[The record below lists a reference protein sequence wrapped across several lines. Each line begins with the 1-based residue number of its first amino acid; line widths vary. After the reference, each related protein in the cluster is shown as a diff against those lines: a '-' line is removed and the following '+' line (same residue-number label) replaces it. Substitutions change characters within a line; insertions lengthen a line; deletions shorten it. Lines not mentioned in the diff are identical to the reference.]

1 MLFAYDIRSRLR
13 TIPWLADGV
22 TLLGAIFYIVQTWS
36 YTFTQDTI
44 LDEGAYL
51 LKGYL
56 FVTGQYT
63 IFQDNGV
70 WSNHMPLAFLI
81 PGLIQVIF
89 GPGLRVA
96 RYFAVCIS
104 ILMLLG
110 VWLTA
115 RRVGGRWGAAVAVL
129 AFAWNPALVKMYSV
143 AVSQG
148 LIACM
153 FVWSLY
159 FVLGE
164 KRSLWQISLGALL
177 AGAMFM
183 TRINLAPVLPLLV
196 IYIWWQHGKKA
207 AAVAA
212 LSGGVIVAA
221 GHVLYWPNILRL
233 WAYWLPEAWT
243 PFLNSFRLTGEAGIR
258 FWDPELNFSRRLASF
273 FHSYRF
279 QYTFL
284 VGILGSWLLWPKG
297 SNWQNKSDFRSA
309 VYLSSLFVALWLAHL
324 WATMGNEY
332 CVYCLA
338 GYIAFFNS
346 AAILV
351 IILSFPIWN
360 RASGWIRQLAIG
372 IIVLVIST
380 GIGFGAFEDIG
391 NTLAGVRISRFFLG
405 HFSQWRETSALG
417 EIVINI
423 FHLNQQQVIRLL
435 PAAFGFGAG
444 VLLLTISG
452 LIDSVYRRRHGRGF
466 SSFGYWAITSFLI
479 VGSLFTPTKV
489 FSGGYQ
495 TYACGKNVIHS
506 QEMIG
511 EHLATLIPPG
521 SRVYWR
527 GRLSAVPLL
536 YIPNVQIFP
545 AQINGDYTIY
555 IGGDS
560 ERLQKFG
567 FWNEELAQQWANEAD
582 FILVARHYY
591 EGWLKEF
598 VNNQKFDE
606 LSPTPQEAH
615 CETDAQIR
623 IFRRNP

>member
-1 MLFAYDIRSRLR
+1 MRLSS
-13 TIPWLADGV
+13 IPWLAEGF
-22 TLLGAIFYIVQTWS
+22 TLLGAILYFVQTWV

-63 IFQDNGV
+63 IFQDNGA

-81 PGLIQVIF
+81 PGVIQVLF
-89 GPGLRVA
+89 GPGLRTA
-96 RYFAVCIS
+96 RYFAVGIS
-104 ILMLLG
+104 MLMLLG
-110 VWLTA
+110 IWLTA
-115 RRVGGRWGAAVAVL
+115 RRIGGRWWAAAAIW

-164 KRSLWQISLGALL
+164 KRSLWQISLGAAL

-196 IYIWWQHGKKA
+196 IYVWWQHGAKA
-207 AAVAA
+207 AALAA
-212 LSGGVIVAA
+212 VSGGLIVGV
-221 GHVLYWPNILRL
+221 GHALYWPNILRL

-243 PFLNSFRLTGEAGIR
+243 PFLNAFRLTEEAGIR
-258 FWDPELNFSRRLASF
+258 FWEPDLTFSRRVVSF
-273 FHSYRF
+273 FHSFRF
-279 QYTFL
+279 QYIFL
-284 VGILGSWLLWPKG
+284 VGILGTWLLWPKD
-297 SNWQNKSDFRSA
+297 NPWQKSSVFRSV
-309 VYLSSLFVALWLAHL
+309 VYLSTLFAVLWLAHL

-351 IILSFPIWN
+351 VILSFSNW
-360 RASGWIRQLAIG
+360 SKTTGWFRQLGIG
-372 IIVLVIST
+372 FVLLLIST
-380 GIGFGAFEDIG
+380 GIGFSAFEDIG
-391 NTLAGVRISRFFLG
+391 NTLASLRISRLFLG
-405 HFSQWRETSALG
+405 HPAQWMQTSALG
-417 EIVINI
+417 EIVINVL
-423 FHLNQQQVIRLL
+423 HLNQQQVIRFLS
-435 PAAFGFGAG
+435 AGFGIGAG
-444 VLLLTISG
+444 ILLLILSG
-452 LIDSVYRRRHGRGF
+452 LINRWYRQKHGPG
-466 SSFGYWAITSFLI
+466 STSYGYWAVVSFLI
-479 VGSLFTPTKV
+479 VGTFFTPTKV

-495 TYACGKNVIHS
+495 TYACGGDVIRS
-506 QEMIG
+506 QEIIA
-511 EHLATLIPPG
+511 EHLAGMIPPG
-521 SRVYWR
+521 SLVYWR

-555 IGGDS
+555 LGGDP
-560 ERLQKFG
+560 ERLQNFG
-567 FWNEELAQQWANEAD
+567 FWNEELARQWADEAD

-591 EGWLKEF
+591 EGWLKEV
-598 VNNQKFDE
+598 VNSGKFDE
-606 LSPTPQEAH
+606 LAPTPQEAH
-615 CETDAQIR
+615 CEPDAQIR
-623 IFRRNP
+623 IFRRKP